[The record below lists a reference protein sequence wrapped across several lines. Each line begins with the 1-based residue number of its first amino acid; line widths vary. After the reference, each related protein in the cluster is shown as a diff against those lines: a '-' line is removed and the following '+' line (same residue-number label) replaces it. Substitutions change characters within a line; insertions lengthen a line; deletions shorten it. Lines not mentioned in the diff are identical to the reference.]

1 MDREDSDL
9 PFSEMYCG
17 RQESVLSKDE
27 LKRNLEE
34 LSESY
39 WFSYARPP
47 SHHNPVLSH
56 GCEPRKTELFVHKE
70 NIFVRIMNF
79 VDMKL
84 LKKTEGSIAYYAS
97 VVASGIFS
105 NQPVAKQ
112 NLSLRSLLNPT
123 TQDHS
128 CHKSSLI
135 ETEIPLEMDELKLHH
150 VWYYKLK

>member
-9 PFSEMYCG
+9 PFSEMYCA
-17 RQESVLSKDE
+17 RQDSVLSNDE

-39 WFSYARPP
+39 WFPYARPP

-56 GCEPRKTELFVHKE
+56 GSEPRKTELFVHKE

-84 LKKTEGSIAYYAS
+84 LKKTGGVY
-97 VVASGIFS
+97 
-105 NQPVAKQ
+105 
-112 NLSLRSLLNPT
+112 SL
-123 TQDHS
+123 
-128 CHKSSLI
+128 
-135 ETEIPLEMDELKLHH
+135 
-150 VWYYKLK
+150 